1 MSLSELESL
10 KQEALAA
17 VDAAGDADALQQLR
31 VRYLGKKSPL
41 MAVLRGL
48 GKLDKDERAA
58 AGRAANEAK
67 AAVQSALDAR
77 AEALAQDRD
86 AGLADREWVDL
97 TMPARRARKG
107 HKHPITQVEDELDSL
122 FRGMGYRVVEGPWVD
137 TEKHTFDDLNIP
149 AWHPARDDWDTF
161 WLNDGNLLR
170 PHTSPVQIR
179 AMKRFGAPLRAV
191 LPGRV
196 FRNEAIDSTHEAVF
210 NQIEGLVIDRDI
222 TPGHLFHSINAIL
235 SELLHADVETRF
247 RPSFFPFTEP
257 SFEVDIRRK
266 NGKWMELCG
275 SGMVHP
281 SVLRAGG
288 IDPEEWTGF
297 AFGLG
302 IDRLA
307 MMGFGIEDI
316 RWFHSGDLR
325 FLEQF

>member
-122 FRGMGYRVVEGPWVD
+122 FRGMGYRVVEG
-137 TEKHTFDDLNIP
+137 TTAICCGHTRRRSRS
-149 AWHPARDDWDTF
+149 AR
-161 WLNDGNLLR
+161 
-170 PHTSPVQIR
+170 
-179 AMKRFGAPLRAV
+179 
-191 LPGRV
+191 
-196 FRNEAIDSTHEAVF
+196 
-210 NQIEGLVIDRDI
+210 
-222 TPGHLFHSINAIL
+222 
-235 SELLHADVETRF
+235 
-247 RPSFFPFTEP
+247 
-257 SFEVDIRRK
+257 
-266 NGKWMELCG
+266 
-275 SGMVHP
+275 
-281 SVLRAGG
+281 
-288 IDPEEWTGF
+288 
-297 AFGLG
+297 
-302 IDRLA
+302 
-307 MMGFGIEDI
+307 
-316 RWFHSGDLR
+316 
-325 FLEQF
+325 